1 MAAVLRTAPR
11 LHICRPA
18 HTQRAAQH
26 APAAHTHT
34 FGPSSHPHRRA
45 TPQDPLAEALED
57 GTIVN
62 VTFMVTSTQMLQGIF
77 RSAYSMLTASQHTPL
92 SLVAS
97 LDD

>member
-1 MAAVLRTAPR
+1 M
-11 LHICRPA
+11 
-18 HTQRAAQH
+18 
-26 APAAHTHT
+26 
-34 FGPSSHPHRRA
+34 
-45 TPQDPLAEALED
+45 AEALED